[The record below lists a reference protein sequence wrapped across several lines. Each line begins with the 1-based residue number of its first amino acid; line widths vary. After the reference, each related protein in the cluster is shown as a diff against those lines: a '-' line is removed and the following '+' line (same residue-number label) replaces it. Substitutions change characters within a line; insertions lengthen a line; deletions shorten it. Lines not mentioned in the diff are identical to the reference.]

1 MQKRE
6 FSDQSFVLAGK
17 RLRIQTDGQERDEL
31 PSEAEL
37 LATLGELSELLGA
50 ARCAR
55 AYQLHSPEDLPDG
68 WEAELVD
75 QRALIRRL
83 LRYAGKD
90 DHSFPV
96 RVTDGRHVRSE
107 DLGDHLA
114 GNLAYVGVTD
124 TGQAAA
130 DFLVLELGDFRA
142 MLGPT
147 CVEVARA
154 LIHRARIDAKAQSY
168 RELEPLGVEIPTE
181 LEGFLAC
188 FALGWGVPVTNACCD
203 PRSVGSG
210 LAGSAWIAAS
220 LSYPPELAA
229 RLLAIVYQA
238 GAQPKAVVDTRMAAL
253 NPSQRELFAAA
264 HAELAAHGASLRAV
278 LRWEPIEDW
287 PAPVARALDEL
298 EFDAHDEALE
308 AADQTYAARKSRP
321 YHGAVVFRARP
332 KRTLAGAIVG
342 GFLGSVLGSGLGWII
357 GIPLGAW
364 IGSRLRG
371 SSCSGPRCGAPLD
384 ADARECSNCGGTV
397 GGEIDSPKHHLA
409 ALEDYERK
417 HVGSEPAN
425 VR

>member
-1 MQKRE
+1 MPKRE
-6 FSDQSFVLAGK
+6 FSDTSFVLWGQQI
-17 RLRIQTDGQERDEL
+17 RTRTDGQARDEL

-37 LATLGELSELLGA
+37 LSMLGELSELLGA

-55 AYQLHSPEDLPDG
+55 AYQLHSPKDLPDG
-68 WEAELVD
+68 WEAELID

-90 DHSFPV
+90 DHDFPV
-96 RVTDGRHVRSE
+96 RVTDGRHARAE
-107 DLGDHLA
+107 DIGDHLS
-114 GNLAYVGVTD
+114 GSLAYVGVTD
-124 TGQAAA
+124 TDQAAA
-130 DFLVLELGDFRA
+130 NFLVLELGDLRA

-154 LIHRARIDAKAQSY
+154 LIHRARIDGKARGY
-168 RELEPLGVEIPTE
+168 REHEALGVELPTE

-229 RLLAIVYQA
+229 RLLAAVFQA
-238 GAQPKAVVDTRMAAL
+238 GAQPKPVVDSRMAAL
-253 NPSQRELFAAA
+253 NPSQRELFAEA
-264 HAELAAHGASLRAV
+264 HAELAARGASLRAAW
-278 LRWEPIEDW
+278 RWESIDDRPLG
-287 PAPVARALDEL
+287 PALDEL
-298 EFDAHDEALE
+298 EYDDHDEALE
-308 AADQTYAARKSRP
+308 VADQAYAARQSRP
-321 YHGAVVFRARP
+321 NRGLVVFRARP

-342 GFLGSVLGSGLGWII
+342 GFVGVFLGSGLAWLICV
-357 GIPLGAW
+357 PLGAL

-371 SSCSGPRCGAPLD
+371 SSCSGPRCAAPLD
-384 ADARECSNCGGTV
+384 ANARECSNCGGTV
-397 GGEIDSPKHHLA
+397 VGEIDSAKQHLA
-409 ALEDYERK
+409 ALEDYELA
-417 HVGSEPAN
+417 HGGSEIAT

>member
-1 MQKRE
+1 MPKRE
-6 FSDQSFVLAGK
+6 FSDTSSAMWGQRIGP
-17 RLRIQTDGQERDEL
+17 RIQTDGQARDEL

-37 LATLGELSELLGA
+37 LAMLGELNELLGA

-68 WEAELVD
+68 WEAGLID

-83 LRYAGKD
+83 LRYAGRD

-96 RVTDGRHVRSE
+96 RVTDGRHERPE

-124 TGQAAA
+124 AEQAAA

-154 LIHRARIDAKAQSY
+154 LIHRARIDTQVRSY
-168 RELEPLGVEIPTE
+168 REHEALGVEIPTE
-181 LEGFLAC
+181 LEGFVAC

-210 LAGSAWIAAS
+210 LASSAWIAAS
-220 LSYPPELAA
+220 LSYPPELAT
-229 RLLAIVYQA
+229 RLLAAVYQA
-238 GAQPKAVVDTRMAAL
+238 GAQPKVVVDTRMAAL
-253 NPSQRELFAAA
+253 NPTQRELFAVA
-264 HAELAAHGASLRAV
+264 HAELAADGASLRAV
-278 LRWEPIEDW
+278 LRWEPIDDG
-287 PAPVARALDEL
+287 PLARALDEL
-298 EFDAHDEALE
+298 EYDTHDEALE
-308 AADQTYAARKSRP
+308 AADQAYAARQSRP
-321 YHGAVVFRARP
+321 NHGTVVFRARP
-332 KRTLAGAIVG
+332 KRTLAGAIIGAFVG
-342 GFLGSVLGSGLGWII
+342 TVLGSGFGWII
-357 GIPLGAW
+357 GLPLGAW

-371 SSCSGPRCGAPLD
+371 SLCSGPRCGAPLD
-384 ADARECSNCGGTV
+384 ADTRECSNCGGTV
-397 GGEIDSPKHHLA
+397 VGEIDSAKHHLA
-409 ALEDYERK
+409 ALEDYEHK
-417 HVGSEPAN
+417 HAGSELAS